1 MAYPKWYTDDKDEVL
16 AAKKRLEESKLPLL
30 LSYIIQ
36 PLQYSG
42 DGRPMYYHKRIYYWP
57 DINKVKE
64 DVQFSHSDRATQTTL
79 PGTVDL
85 TLAFAEYDFD
95 KKPIETAQ
103 LIGVKVSE
111 VIESIMRETDVGS
124 YEQLGKLLAHYFLE
138 AK

>member
-1 MAYPKWYTDDKDEVL
+1 MAYPKWYTADKKTVL
-16 AAKKRLEESKLPLL
+16 AAKKRLETSKLPLL

-36 PLQYSG
+36 PLQFSG

-57 DINKVKE
+57 DVETVKE
-64 DVQFSHSDRATQTTL
+64 DVQFSHSDSATQTTL
-79 PGTVDL
+79 PGTIDL

-103 LIGVKVSE
+103 LIGMRVNE
-111 VIESIMRETDVGS
+111 VIDGILRETEVSS
-124 YEQLGKLLAHYFLE
+124 YEQLGELLAHYFLN